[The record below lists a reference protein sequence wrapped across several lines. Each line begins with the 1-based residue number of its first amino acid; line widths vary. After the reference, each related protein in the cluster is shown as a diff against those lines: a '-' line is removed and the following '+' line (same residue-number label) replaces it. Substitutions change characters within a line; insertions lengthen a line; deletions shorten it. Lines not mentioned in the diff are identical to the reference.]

1 LLLAI
6 AAACRIRLIRLPTTE
21 MIIVAGSGD
30 CFGLELG
37 RQAPERLDDRGV
49 ADVNCTGQPAASLS
63 LDEEIV

>member
-1 LLLAI
+1 
-6 AAACRIRLIRLPTTE
+6 

-49 ADVNCTGQPAASLS
+49 ADVNRTGQPAASLS